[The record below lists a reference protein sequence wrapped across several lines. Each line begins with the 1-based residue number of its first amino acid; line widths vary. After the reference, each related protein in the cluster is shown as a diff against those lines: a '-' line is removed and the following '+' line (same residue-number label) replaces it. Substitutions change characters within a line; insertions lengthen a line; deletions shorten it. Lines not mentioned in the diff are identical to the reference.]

1 VGDPDRDH
9 GRLWEPSRDNR
20 RRAHHRDLPDG
31 HRHRLRRR
39 ADRRRSRALRPQS
52 EGGGGTRA
60 SRAPR
65 DPWDAWTTSPPGSMR
80 SNGDNPGPHRAA
92 RWRGPWAGWATRPFP
107 EMLRAVRLRDRSRQ
121 PSAVRPTWR
130 RERETETPR
139 EPQTIRFAR
148 ADGVALPFRY
158 WHACR
163 APGVWKYGFPI
174 APHTMES
181 LPVSGPLKC
190 HIRPPR
196 AREPPPRNV
205 GAGEVDSHSV
215 GSWTMLHLCALA

>member
-107 EMLRAVRLRDRSRQ
+107 EMLRAQYGSETDLGSRQRFGRRGGASGRLRPLGNPKRSASLAQMAWRFLSDTGMPVGPQ
-121 PSAVRPTWR
+121 ESGNMAFQLRPT
-130 RERETETPR
+130 P
-139 EPQTIRFAR
+139 
-148 ADGVALPFRY
+148 
-158 WHACR
+158 
-163 APGVWKYGFPI
+163 WKASP
-174 APHTMES
+174 
-181 LPVSGPLKC
+181 
-190 HIRPPR
+190 
-196 AREPPPRNV
+196 
-205 GAGEVDSHSV
+205 
-215 GSWTMLHLCALA
+215 